1 MAHCSQQTNCAL
13 LISAI
18 IPPVAYFGG
27 LPEPT
32 LLTLGVDVNPAWVVT
47 SKVCV
52 HDLDN
57 LMLSSL
63 TGSSRL
69 TGVQAEF
76 ELQHILIE
84 GFARDMTQK
93 TPPKGA
99 QFILGT
105 KAQPHVSD
113 TLVMANMG
121 YFQLKANPGVWEMV
135 LRPGRTHQVFSIE
148 SIGSEGWVTG
158 GVKNDKRDVVIANF
172 EGLVLY
178 PRLVRNPGMEKADIQ
193 DELVQEG
200 SGIWDSIKST

>member
-1 MAHCSQQTNCAL
+1 
-13 LISAI
+13 
-18 IPPVAYFGG
+18 
-27 LPEPT
+27 
-32 LLTLGVDVNPAWVVT
+32 VDVNPAWVVT
-47 SKVCV
+47 SKVCIY
-52 HDLDN
+52 DLDN
-57 LMLSSL
+57 LKLSSL
-63 TGSSRL
+63 TGSARV

-93 TPPKGA
+93 MPPSGA

-105 KAQPHVSD
+105 NSQPHVAD

-135 LRPGRTHQVFSIE
+135 LRPGRTDQVYSIE
-148 SIGSEGWVTG
+148 SIGSEGWVPG

-178 PRLVRNPGMEKADIQ
+178 PRLVRNPGMERANIQ
-193 DELVQEG
+193 DEVQEEG
-200 SGIWDSIKST
+200 GIWNSIKST